1 MNKQLN
7 FTYTDKKTG
16 VSTDFCLEFTRKS
29 VETMEKNGFIAS
41 DITEKPMTV
50 LPALFRGAFLAN
62 HRFTKAD
69 VIDEIFSKLTNKSE
83 LISKLSEMYNE
94 PILTLVEEPEESEG
108 NVDWT
113 ASW

>member
-1 MNKQLN
+1 MNKQLK
-7 FTYTDKKTG
+7 FTYQDKEY
-16 VSTDFCLEFTRKS
+16 CLEFTRKS
-29 VETMEKNGFIAS
+29 VETMERNGFIAS
-41 DITEKPMTV
+41 DIDNKPMTV

-62 HRFTKAD
+62 HRFAKQE

-94 PILTLVEEPEESEG
+94 PILTLVDEPDEAEG